1 MTYESCKDAQPAQS
15 TTTGIANCLRM
26 DNDECAECETKSCV
40 PFEGCSKLGDDGKC
54 VSLLLLKK
62 KWGKLACSMFESEYV
77 KMILQ

>member
-1 MTYESCKDAQPAQS
+1 
-15 TTTGIANCLRM
+15 M
-26 DNDECAECETKSCV
+26 DNDECETAYALSFDKKSCMT
-40 PFEGCSKLGDDGKC
+40 FEGCSKLGDDGKC